1 MVNRMGDLPSIDDLF
16 RQKDA
21 INGSTD
27 DAALASASSSVSPL
41 HVASEETAEKFE
53 KKMEKVSIK
62 EKEIEVQ
69 RKAATSG
76 FPHIDLGS
84 FPISHESLKQISQD
98 DAVRLGVIC
107 FFVNQE
113 QVRLGAIDPTRED
126 VQLLLKK
133 IEQRSYTKGVLYM
146 ISEHSFERVMELY
159 NTLPHIKP
167 ISKDVEID
175 PTDLEN
181 VQASVQDFRSLQTSI
196 ERASTTDLVTFLLG
210 AGLKL
215 DASDVHVEPEAE
227 KTTVR
232 FRLDGMLHDAATVT
246 KDNYHKL
253 LSRIKLLSSLKIN
266 ITDKPQDGR
275 FTINAPSGEVDV
287 RVSIMPTV
295 YGEGI
300 VMRLLVQNREGLTL
314 DSLGLHGEAYE
325 ILLNEMSRSNGMI
338 ITTGPTGSGKTT
350 TLYAIMQLLNKPDV
364 KIITL
369 EDPVE
374 YKMPGIN
381 QSQID
386 HAKDYTFAKGLK
398 SILRQDPDI
407 AMVGEIRDL
416 ETADT
421 AIQASLTGHLILS
434 TLHTNSAAGA
444 IPRFLAM
451 GVKPFLLAPA
461 LNAVIGQRL
470 VRRLSEKARVQATLT
485 DEQQKKVDDII
496 ASMPQKVQDK
506 VKKQPHVF
514 YTAPEYTENG
524 ELGYK
529 GRIGIYEIFTMNS
542 KVEKSIMSGNI
553 SEYDIGA
560 LAKEQGML
568 TMAQDGLLKALDGL
582 TSLEE
587 VFRVTEM

>member
-1 MVNRMGDLPSIDDLF
+1 MGDLPSIDDLIKKNP
-16 RQKDA
+16 QVQDA
-21 INGSTD
+21 NSDETEIP
-27 DAALASASSSVSPL
+27 DAQPVSAAPPL
-41 HVASEETAEKFE
+41 HVASKETEETFS
-53 KKMEKVSIK
+53 KKMENVAIK
-62 EKEIEVQ
+62 EKETEVQ
-69 RKAATSG
+69 RKAATLG
-76 FPHIDLGS
+76 FPHIALGS
-84 FPISHESLKQISQD
+84 FPISHEALKQVSQE
-98 DAVRLGVIC
+98 DATRLGVVC

-113 QVRLGAIDPTRED
+113 QIRLGALDPTSEE
-126 VQLLLKK
+126 VQAFLKTL
-133 IEQRSYTKGVLYM
+133 EQKTYTKGTLYM
-146 ISEHSFERVMELY
+146 ISENSLKRVMDLY
-159 NTLPHIKP
+159 RTLPHVLP

-175 PTDLEN
+175 AANLEK
-181 VQASVQDFRSLQTSI
+181 VQADVQDFKSLQESI

-227 KTTVR
+227 KTVVR
-232 FRLDGMLHDAATVT
+232 FRLDGMLHDAATIST
-246 KDNYHKL
+246 ESYQKL
-253 LSRIKLLSSLKIN
+253 VSRIKLLSSLKLN

-275 FTINAPSGEVDV
+275 FTINAPNGEVDV
-287 RVSIMPTV
+287 RVSVMPTV

-300 VMRLLVQNREGLTL
+300 VMRLLVQSREGLTL
-314 DSLGLHGEAYE
+314 DSLGLHGAAYE
-325 ILLNEMSRSNGMI
+325 LLLTEISRPNGMI

-421 AIQASLTGHLILS
+421 AIQAALTGHLILS

-470 VRRLSEKARVQATLT
+470 VRRLSDTAKVEATLT
-485 DEQQKKVDDII
+485 PEQQKKVDDII
-496 ASMPQKVQDK
+496 ASLPEKIQVE
-506 VKKQPHVF
+506 VKKKPQTF
-514 YTAPEYTENG
+514 YTAPEYTEGG

-529 GRIGIYEIFTMNS
+529 GRIGIYEIFTMNPEI
-542 KVEKSIMSGNI
+542 EKSIMAGNI

-560 LAKEQGML
+560 LAMKQGML
-568 TMAQDGLLKALDGL
+568 TMAQDGVLKALDGL

>member
-1 MVNRMGDLPSIDDLF
+1 
-16 RQKDA
+16 
-21 INGSTD
+21 
-27 DAALASASSSVSPL
+27 
-41 HVASEETAEKFE
+41 
-53 KKMEKVSIK
+53 
-62 EKEIEVQ
+62 
-69 RKAATSG
+69 
-76 FPHIDLGS
+76 
-84 FPISHESLKQISQD
+84 
-98 DAVRLGVIC
+98 
-107 FFVNQE
+107 
-113 QVRLGAIDPTRED
+113 
-126 VQLLLKK
+126 
-133 IEQRSYTKGVLYM
+133 
-146 ISEHSFERVMELY
+146 
-159 NTLPHIKP
+159 
-167 ISKDVEID
+167 
-175 PTDLEN
+175 
-181 VQASVQDFRSLQTSI
+181 
-196 ERASTTDLVTFLLG
+196 
-210 AGLKL
+210 
-215 DASDVHVEPEAE
+215 
-227 KTTVR
+227 
-232 FRLDGMLHDAATVT
+232 
-246 KDNYHKL
+246 
-253 LSRIKLLSSLKIN
+253 
-266 ITDKPQDGR
+266 
-275 FTINAPSGEVDV
+275 
-287 RVSIMPTV
+287 
-295 YGEGI
+295 
-300 VMRLLVQNREGLTL
+300 
-314 DSLGLHGEAYE
+314 
-325 ILLNEMSRSNGMI
+325 
-338 ITTGPTGSGKTT
+338 
-350 TLYAIMQLLNKPDV
+350 
-364 KIITL
+364 
-369 EDPVE
+369 
-374 YKMPGIN
+374 MPGIN